1 MCTTFI
7 VHMDMGKVRSD
18 NSSLLVLGLP
28 CSLEQL
34 LDLWLTNSEMTF
46 LFIIVSFC
54 APVIAFFQ
62 CLMHLILKSE
72 AGRGL
77 V

>member
-1 MCTTFI
+1 MGCRFLWLKLEIGYKVHMCITFI

-34 LDLWLTNSEMTF
+34 LDL
-46 LFIIVSFC
+46 
-54 APVIAFFQ
+54 
-62 CLMHLILKSE
+62 
-72 AGRGL
+72 
-77 V
+77 